1 MRNQEIISVIA
12 VGSLP
17 SREKI
22 VSGKVIKTVT
32 QCQVAQVVRVEKQF
46 KKPFVDLKM
55 IRSRKTNATAT
66 ESSMEEKEEN
76 PGVKGTITKHFI
88 AKSSDKKLH
97 NLSILDG
104 AGARCSLM

>member
-1 MRNQEIISVIA
+1 
-12 VGSLP
+12 
-17 SREKI
+17 
-22 VSGKVIKTVT
+22 
-32 QCQVAQVVRVEKQF
+32 
-46 KKPFVDLKM
+46 M
-55 IRSRKTNATAT
+55 IRNRKTNATAT

>member
-1 MRNQEIISVIA
+1 
-12 VGSLP
+12 
-17 SREKI
+17 
-22 VSGKVIKTVT
+22 
-32 QCQVAQVVRVEKQF
+32 
-46 KKPFVDLKM
+46 
-55 IRSRKTNATAT
+55 
-66 ESSMEEKEEN
+66 MEEKEEN